1 MDDKKPKPEKEKEKV
16 ETKEEEKEKP
26 NLEAEIERLNDQL
39 KRSVADFQNL
49 EKRTAE
55 ERRQWIKLANYD
67 LLMQLLPAFDTLFL
81 AEKYIEDDG
90 LKFTVQS
97 LKTTLENVGVKRIDT
112 EKKPYDP
119 QTMEV
124 IETIEGQDGM
134 VIEEVR
140 PGFMLYERVL
150 RPAGVKVG
158 KKQSN

>member
-1 MDDKKPKPEKEKEKV
+1 MEDKKVKDKQDEKENVKAENIDKEKIAQ
-16 ETKEEEKEKP
+16 
-26 NLEAEIERLNDQL
+26 LEDQL

-55 ERRQWIKLANYD
+55 EKRQWIRLANYD
-67 LLMQLLPAFDTLFL
+67 LLMQLLPAFDALFM
-81 AEKYIEDDG
+81 AEKYIEDEG

-97 LKTTLENVGVKRIDT
+97 INSTFENVGVKRIETKD
-112 EKKPYDP
+112 KSYDP
-119 QTMEV
+119 QTMEA
-124 IETIEGQDGM
+124 IETIEGPEGQ

-140 PGFMLYERVL
+140 PGFALYEKVL

>member
-1 MDDKKPKPEKEKEKV
+1 MDEIKAQKEDKKKKAEPDY
-16 ETKEEEKEKP
+16 
-26 NLEAEIERLNDQL
+26 NAEIELLEDQL

-67 LLMQLLPAFDTLFL
+67 LLLQLLPAFDALFL
-81 AEKYIEDDG
+81 AEKYIEDEG

-97 LKTTLENVGVKRIDT
+97 IKSTFEGVGIKRIET
-112 EKKPYDP
+112 EGKSYDP
-119 QTMEV
+119 QTMEA
-124 IETIEGQDGM
+124 IETVEGTEGQ

-140 PGFMLYERVL
+140 PGFMLYEKVL

-158 KKQSN
+158 KKKDN